1 MTDNR
6 LTAYA
11 KGVLGEDAACK
22 YLESKGM
29 VLLIK
34 RYHSPYGEIDLV
46 MQDGD
51 VLAMVEV
58 KTRERASL
66 AECAYAITP
75 DKQRRICL
83 TARCY
88 LGEYPTD
95 ASVRFDAL
103 LIARDGILHIPN
115 AFEGREW

>member
-1 MTDNR
+1 MTDNQ

-11 KGVLGEDAACK
+11 KGILGEDAACR

-29 VLLIK
+29 VLLMR

-58 KTRERASL
+58 KLRQRASVE
-66 AECAYAITP
+66 ECSCAITP
-75 DKQRRICL
+75 AKQKRLCL
-83 TARCY
+83 TARQY
-88 LGEYPTD
+88 LAEYP
-95 ASVRFDAL
+95 SSLPVRFDAL

>member
-1 MTDNR
+1 MTDK
-6 LTAYA
+6 LTAYT
-11 KGVLGEDAACK
+11 KGVLGEDAARK

-29 VLLIK
+29 VLLMK

-58 KTRERASL
+58 KTRERATL

-75 DKQRRICL
+75 KKQQRLCL

-88 LGEYPTD
+88 LSEHP
-95 ASVRFDAL
+95 VKVPIRFDAV

>member
-6 LTAYA
+6 LTSYA

-29 VLLIK
+29 VLLMK

-58 KTRERASL
+58 KTRERATL
-66 AECAYAITP
+66 TECAYAITP
-75 DKQRRICL
+75 KKQQRLCL

-88 LGEYPTD
+88 LSEHP
-95 ASVRFDAL
+95 VKVPIRFDAV

-115 AFEGREW
+115 AFDGREW

>member
-1 MTDNR
+1 MTDK

-11 KGVLGEDAACK
+11 KGVLGEDAARK

-29 VLLIK
+29 VLLNK

-46 MQDGD
+46 MRDGNQL
-51 VLAMVEV
+51 VMVEV
-58 KTRERASL
+58 KTRERASY
-66 AECAYAITP
+66 EESAYAITP
-75 DKQRRICL
+75 AKQKRLCL

-88 LGEYPTD
+88 MAEYAAD
-95 ASVRFDAL
+95 APIRFDAV
-103 LIARDGILHIPN
+103 LITRSGILHIPN